1 MNLFSYKGRDIN
13 GNLVSGRIF
22 SATVNIAAKKLFA
35 EEVTPIS
42 IIEVPFYKKI
52 LYKIKPF
59 LLSYAFIDKQD
70 LVRFCGE
77 MSLLLR
83 SGVPIRQAV
92 ANLAMSLKG
101 KMLKQILE
109 IVVARMDAGYSVSKS
124 FSGFPRVFP
133 ELFLGFLKQAD
144 YAEYSSVIF
153 SQLGESIEAR
163 KKIKKEMIEA
173 VIPFTSS
180 VAMIILAGYI
190 LSQVVMPELLRI
202 YAEKGRDLPVFTGLL
217 ANFFDFIENKFVY
230 MAVYSVATV
239 TALRF
244 VAKRFSSLHYV
255 WDKYM
260 LQLPV
265 YRLIRVVLAKMDF
278 SRAIVMSLHNGYPIQ
293 QVLHISS
300 LVVLDKYFQEKI
312 KVSVAKIV
320 AGEDLIESIK
330 AMELF
335 TFSEIEILEVG
346 RETEGLEESFKNV
359 IAFNQNDL
367 NHRIHIL
374 KETLNLLVLVFMV
387 FMICFY
393 MVGFYLGY
401 LYLSF

>member
-1 MNLFSYKGRDIN
+1 MKLFSYKGRDIN
-13 GNLVSGRIF
+13 GNMVSGRIF

-35 EEVTPIS
+35 EQVIPIFIKEVSFYTNIS
-42 IIEVPFYKKI
+42 YK
-52 LYKIKPF
+52 LKP
-59 LLSYAFIDKQD
+59 LLLRFAFIDKQD
-70 LVRFCGE
+70 LVRFCSE

-101 KMLKQILE
+101 KILKQILE
-109 IVVARMDAGYSVSKS
+109 IVVARMDAGYSVSES

-133 ELFLGFLKQAD
+133 DLFLGFLKQAD

-153 SQLGESIEAR
+153 SQLGETIAAR
-163 KKIKKEMIEA
+163 KQIKKEMIEA

-180 VAMIILAGYI
+180 IAMIVLAGYI

-202 YAEKGRDLPVFTGLL
+202 YAEKGRELPVFTELL
-217 ANFFDFIENKFVY
+217 ANFFDFIENSFVY
-230 MAVYSVATV
+230 IVVYSVSSVA
-239 TALRF
+239 ALRF
-244 VAKRFSSLHYV
+244 IAKRFSSMHYI

-265 YRLIRVVLAKMDF
+265 YRLIRVVLVKMDF
-278 SRAIVMSLHNGYPIQ
+278 SRAIAMSLHNGYPIQ

-300 LVVLDKYFQEKI
+300 AVVLDKYFQEKI
-312 KVSVAKIV
+312 KASVAKIV

-330 AMELF
+330 TMELF

-346 RETEGLEESFKNV
+346 KQTEALEESFKNV

-367 NHRIHIL
+367 KHRIHIL

>member
-1 MNLFSYKGRDIN
+1 MKLFSYKGRDIN
-13 GNLVSGRIF
+13 GNMVSGRIF

-35 EEVTPIS
+35 VEVIPIL
-42 IIEVPFYKKI
+42 IKEVPFYTKI
-52 LYKIKPF
+52 SYKIKP
-59 LLSYAFIDKQD
+59 LLLRYMFIDKQD
-70 LVRFCGE
+70 LSRFCGE
-77 MSLLLR
+77 MRLLLR

-101 KMLKQILE
+101 KVLKQILE
-109 IVVARMDAGYSVSKS
+109 IVVARMDAGYSVSES

-133 ELFLGFLKQAD
+133 DLFLGFLKQAD

-153 SQLGESIEAR
+153 SQLGETIAAR
-163 KKIKKEMIEA
+163 SKIKKEIIEA
-173 VIPFTSS
+173 LIPCISS
-180 VAMIILAGYI
+180 LAMILLVGYI
-190 LSQVVMPELLRI
+190 LSQVVMPEMIRI
-202 YAEKGRDLPVFTGLL
+202 YAQKGRDLPVFTELL
-217 ANFFDFIENKFVY
+217 ASFFNFIENTFVY
-230 MAVYSVATV
+230 VAIYSISTVA
-239 TALRF
+239 ALRF
-244 VAKRFSSLHYV
+244 IAKRFSLMHYA

-260 LQLPV
+260 LQLPI

-278 SRAIVMSLHNGYPIQ
+278 SRAIVMALHNGYPVQ

-300 LVVLDKYFQEKI
+300 AVVLDKYFQEKI
-312 KVSVAKIV
+312 KSSVAKIV

-346 RETEGLEESFKNV
+346 KDTEGLEESFKNV

-367 NHRIHIL
+367 NHRIYIL
-374 KETLNLLVLVFMV
+374 KETLNLVVLIFMV